1 MPYTT
6 DTVPKHVPPAQAK
19 RWAGAWNGAYD
30 QCRAKGGEQEKCE
43 TYAFRVANALLKE
56 GESGG
61 TMGKVDSK
69 TLVFVETLD
78 LAEAVIDNDAQ
89 TVRQRIIRPGRS
101 ANGRVY
107 GADVLQRATA
117 LFEGVKTFADHPSA
131 GERRDRPE
139 RSVRQITGWLDGVE
153 YREDGIYAVRHF
165 TRNHAGQDMWAL
177 VRDIVEGRAPATLLG
192 GSINA
197 VGRASKGDN
206 GDLIVESITAVH
218 SVDDV
223 TTPAAGGGFLP
234 LVAGADD
241 LTAQLLSALTYDE
254 FIAARPEFVERLK
267 REYKAVR
274 QTEAVATALN
284 ERDQARVALVEA
296 EGQMKAQADKV
307 TALEAE
313 LAKLR
318 GELARKGLEVELER
332 AFRKVALP
340 VPIENELR
348 EEIAASDP
356 ARWLDIVQRGAR
368 MVALGGAK
376 SGPAVK
382 GAPRLVQEAAT
393 VALPTV
399 PGPINIDE
407 VRSVD
412 DFLDAIRKRQQ
423 GG

>member
-19 RWAGAWNGAYD
+19 KWVGAWNGAYD

-165 TRNHAGQDMWAL
+165 TRNHAGQDTWAL

-197 VGRASKGDN
+197 VGRASKGDD
-206 GDLIVESITAVH
+206 GDLIVESIEAVH

-267 REYKAVR
+267 REQKAVR

-393 VALPTV
+393 VALPTT

>member
-19 RWAGAWNGAYD
+19 KWVGAWNGAYD

-153 YREDGIYAVRHF
+153 YHEDGIYAVRHF
-165 TRNHAGQDMWAL
+165 TRNHAGQDTWAL

-197 VGRASKGDN
+197 VGRASKGDD
-206 GDLIVESITAVH
+206 GDLIVESIEAVH

-267 REYKAVR
+267 REQKAVR
-274 QTEAVATALN
+274 QTEAVAAALN

-307 TALEAE
+307 TALEAK

-356 ARWLDIVQRGAR
+356 ARWHAPLQSSPPTRSPAR
-368 MVALGGAK
+368 RSRRQAGAK
-376 SGPAVK
+376 RPARRDRSDQQTDK
-382 GAPRLVQEAAT
+382 SAT
-393 VALPTV
+393 GL
-399 PGPINIDE
+399 GRRD
-407 VRSVD
+407 
-412 DFLDAIRKRQQ
+412 
-423 GG
+423 